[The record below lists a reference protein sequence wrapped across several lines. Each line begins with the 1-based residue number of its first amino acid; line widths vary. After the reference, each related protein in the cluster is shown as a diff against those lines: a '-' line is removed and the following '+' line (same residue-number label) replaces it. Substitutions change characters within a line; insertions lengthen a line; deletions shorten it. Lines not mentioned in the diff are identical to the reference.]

1 MGGLIHKVKQM
12 AKSKFSSSN
21 YLIRLLGAMVL
32 VFATY
37 NPLQPYSYYYW
48 SIKPLL
54 HDLDSFTIFKGLLGI
69 VLLIGWSIFLRATLR
84 ALSLFGIILAVGFFG
99 LLLWF
104 MVDQGWIGLENQ
116 KALTWL
122 VLFGISGVLSIG
134 LSWSH
139 IRRRMTGQL
148 DVDETDG

>member
-1 MGGLIHKVKQM
+1 MGWLKIM
-12 AKSKFSSSN
+12 AKSKFTASS
-21 YLIRLLGAMVL
+21 YFIRLLFAALL
-32 VFATY
+32 VMATF

-48 SIKPLL
+48 AMKPLL
-54 HDLDSFTIFKGLLGI
+54 QDFNSFTILKGLAGI

-116 KALTWL
+116 QTITWL
-122 VLFGISGVLSIG
+122 VLIVVIGVLSVG

-148 DVDETDG
+148 DVDETDS